1 MYICWVKK
9 AGSMAD
15 TASEGNFPHMRS
27 MKVNDPNLSS
37 LTSTSQNASG
47 AGRAQQAERTGPG
60 SGPGSTGA
68 GSQAPRDDIHLSE
81 LVQSLRSLAA
91 DSPERQARIEQIAR
105 SYANGTYKG
114 DAEGT
119 ASKIIDDAFL
129 P

>member
-1 MYICWVKK
+1 
-9 AGSMAD
+9 
-15 TASEGNFPHMRS
+15 MRS

-37 LTSTSQNASG
+37 LASTPQNAGG
-47 AGRAQQAERTGPG
+47 AGRSQQAERTGPG
-60 SGPGSTGA
+60 SSPGSTGA
-68 GSQAPRDDIHLSE
+68 GSQASGDDIHLSE

-105 SYANGTYKG
+105 SYANGTYKV